1 MPSMEVALVDGNRAA
16 PAPRRK
22 GLCPLCRLNAALL
35 FVGTGLMLA
44 VGITTLGWKTKA
56 YGIALGKHYFRSN
69 GSRSLPSTT
78 PARSMSL
85 T

>member
-44 VGITTLGWKTKA
+44 VGITTLGWKTKPMA
-56 YGIALGKHYFRSN
+56 
-69 GSRSLPSTT
+69 SRLESTISVRM
-78 PARSMSL
+78 AGGHCLRRRRREACR
-85 T
+85 